1 MLSIWSA
8 HKKEFNINY
17 HALKVHLV
25 SIWITSKR
33 VTIYALGFRLSVE
46 DKEKHRQAI
55 DPDTFCFTPNMN
67 IFYCNNMIFTCKLH
81 TSTVIDSLG
90 RGSK

>member
-1 MLSIWSA
+1 
-8 HKKEFNINY
+8 
-17 HALKVHLV
+17 
-25 SIWITSKR
+25 
-33 VTIYALGFRLSVE
+33 LSVE
-46 DKEKHRQAI
+46 DKEKHRTAI
-55 DPDTFCFTPNMN
+55 DPDTFCFTPHMN